1 MIRDSFYDLE
11 KAGRVATFF
20 ALQFLILSF
29 TLFHYILTYYINH
42 SHYFLKMINKRK
54 KNQSLSQ
61 FHCDKK
67 QGIQK
72 ELSRVVHRKSC
83 SENMQLIYR
92 RTPMPKCDFNTSA
105 WVFSCKFATYLQ
117 NTFSYE
123 DFWRAASDDTA
134 GIWFRTLFI

>member
-11 KAGRVATFF
+11 KARRVATFF
-20 ALQFLILSF
+20 ALHFFILSF

-42 SHYFLKMINKRK
+42 SHYFLKIINERK
-54 KNQSLSQ
+54 KKLSFSQ
-61 FHCDKK
+61 FHFDKK

-72 ELSRVVHRKSC
+72 KPSGGVHRKSC

-105 WVFSCKFATYLQ
+105 WVFSCKFATYQ
-117 NTFSYE
+117 NTFFYE
-123 DFWRAASDDTA
+123 DFWRAASDDTT
-134 GIWFRTLFI
+134 GI